1 MSFLLVFR
9 SQYINKKKVKI
20 LPKDI
25 SFLANDLIKTI
36 EKELSS
42 QLKTIG
48 TILVDDVKQ
57 HIDSD
62 VYAVYDPVL
71 YERSGNLKKSIK
83 KSPVDKT
90 SNGISIDVYSDDD
103 IAKSHHMNDQNN
115 SLESYAGIVES
126 GIGYD
131 YGTWNG
137 HQWPY
142 QTLQRPFMKNAIE
155 KNSDSITNLIDK
167 AVGDAIKKL

>member
-1 MSFLLVFR
+1 V
-9 SQYINKKKVKI
+9 KK

-25 SFLANDLIKTI
+25 SSLANDLISKI

-48 TILVDDVKQ
+48 TMVVKEVHN

-62 VYAVYDPVL
+62 VIEKYDPLL
-71 YERSGNLKKSIK
+71 YERTGNLKKSIQ
-83 KSPVDKT
+83 KSEITKT
-90 SNGISIDVYSDDD
+90 PTEVSIDVYADDN
-103 IAKSHHMNDQNN
+103 IAKSHHMYNPNE

-126 GIGYD
+126 GVGYD
-131 YGTWNG
+131 YGSWNG
-137 HQWPY
+137 HYWKY
-142 QTLQRPFMKNAIE
+142 QVTGRPFMKNTVE
-155 KNSDSITNLIDK
+155 ENSDSIAGLISN

>member
-1 MSFLLVFR
+1 
-9 SQYINKKKVKI
+9 

-25 SFLANDLIKTI
+25 SFLANDLIKTF
-36 EKELSS
+36 ERELSS

-48 TILVDDVKQ
+48 TILVDDVRE

-62 VYAVYDPVL
+62 VYAKYDPVL
-71 YERSGNLKKSIK
+71 YERTGNLKKSIK
-83 KSPVDKT
+83 KSVVDKDV
-90 SNGISIDVYSDDD
+90 GGVSIDIYSDDD
-103 IAKSHHMNDQNN
+103 IAKSHDMYNPNN
-115 SLESYAGIVES
+115 PLESYAGIVES

-137 HQWPY
+137 HYWPY

-155 KNSDSITNLIDK
+155 KNSDSILDLIDK
-167 AVGDAIKKL
+167 VVGDAIKKL